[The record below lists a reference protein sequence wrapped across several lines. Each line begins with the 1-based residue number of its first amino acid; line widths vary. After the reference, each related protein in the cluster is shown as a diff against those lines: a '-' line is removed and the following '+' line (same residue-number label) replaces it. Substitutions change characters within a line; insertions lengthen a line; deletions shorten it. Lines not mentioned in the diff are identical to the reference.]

1 MATSSTPLFNA
12 LANAKFTHKYEVAW
26 AELPA
31 GEFGIKTKAWL
42 KLLGKVIG
50 GPSSKERKALAQE
63 FLQFLYV
70 YKQMLEKLTH
80 GTRSPEP
87 AQVLQKMTDFN
98 AEYKRQFGSLLD
110 MPILRLPSEL
120 ASVADKMAVNAVRR
134 DLIVRKK
141 QLLKFW
147 MDGLRNGSEYMED
160 VSLSL
165 QYMGNNEPAKVRL
178 FLDVLCKDLTKIR
191 FADPRPW
198 LQTGGKVETGLMRGG
213 ENGKFGKVTWTDE
226 EFKKAVKAEAS
237 VGYGVR
243 ATGEC
248 VIEITGLRAE
258 FKADAFAGGSAS
270 VEAEASYERGKG
282 VTAKAGVEAMVGVK
296 IKLDAKIDVAD
307 IFLIEASA
315 EAFAGAMAKAE
326 VEFNATIDGVKF
338 KLAAEAFAGARI
350 KGEASLSVRM
360 CGYDIVKGT
369 AKGSLSAGVGAS
381 FSLEFESSAFG
392 GSKLGIEADVTLGVG
407 AGGGG
412 EFTVY
417 QDNIGRAFNS
427 LFYSAYLTLL
437 GQSKER
443 DTWRTYFRDLED
455 NQILFERADKIIDEA
470 LTGCY
475 IEYQTNFT
483 QLQAWKQIEALSC
496 FRANKPIADVIA
508 L

>member
-178 FLDVLCKDLTKIR
+178 FLDVLCKDLSKIR

-198 LQTGGKVETGLMRGG
+198 LQVSTQGETGLMRGG
-213 ENGKFGKVTWTDE
+213 ENGKFSKVTWTDE
-226 EFKKAVKAEAS
+226 EFKKAVKAEVA
-237 VGYGVR
+237 VGYGVQR
-243 ATGEC
+243 QGEC
-248 VIEITGLRAE
+248 VLEITGLRAE
-258 FKADAFAGGSAS
+258 FKADAFIGGSFK
-270 VEAEASYERGKG
+270 AEAAATRERGKG
-282 VTAKAGVEAMVGVK
+282 VEVKASVEAMIGVK
-296 IKLDAKIDVAD
+296 IKVDAKIDVAD

-315 EAFAGAMAKAE
+315 EAFAGAMASAD
-326 VEFNATIDGVKF
+326 VEFSATVDGVKLGL
-338 KLAAEAFAGARI
+338 KAEAFAGARI
-350 KGEASLSVRM
+350 KGEASLSLRM
-360 CGYDIVKGT
+360 CGYDIIKGT

-392 GSKLGIEADVTLGVG
+392 GSKLGIEADLTVGLG

-427 LFYSAYLTLL
+427 LYYSAYLTLL

-455 NQILFERADKIIDEA
+455 NQILFERADKIVDEA

-483 QLQAWKQIEALSC
+483 QLQAWKQMEALSC
-496 FRANKPIADVIA
+496 FKANKPIADVIA